1 VFGDLL
7 VILSIVLG
15 LLLGCPRGWKLVI
28 GWLGVRW
35 GLIPCVL
42 LVPLT
47 GESFLLLLLYHALSF
62 LCGEVTYAKKES
74 RGDLQRTQ
82 LITRFERSPVSWT
95 TGGNT
100 PNALA
105 VRATLDSF
113 DGPQVQ
119 R

>member
-1 VFGDLL
+1 
-7 VILSIVLG
+7 
-15 LLLGCPRGWKLVI
+15 
-28 GWLGVRW
+28 
-35 GLIPCVL
+35 
-42 LVPLT
+42 
-47 GESFLLLLLYHALSF
+47 
-62 LCGEVTYAKKES
+62 VTYAKKES